1 MLNIRG
7 KRCVV
12 IGGGPVALRRTRALL
27 EAGAAVTVIAP
38 ELDPDLTALPIELC
52 RRTYQEGDLAGAFLV
67 VIASDIPDVNA
78 AVSREARPLGV
89 LVNRADAPDE
99 GDFTVPAHAHHGPI
113 TLAVHTG
120 GVSAAAAAAIRRQLS
135 DALDPRWLVLIER
148 ATAYRSIIQERFA
161 DPDERRRRLRKLA
174 DPEALAILRGRG
186 ETALDDYYK
195 ALTEPDA

>member
-1 MLNIRG
+1 MLNIQD

-12 IGGGPVALRRTRALL
+12 VGGGPVASRRTRALL

-38 ELDPDLTALPIELC
+38 EMDPNLTALPIE
-52 RRTYQEGDLAGAFLV
+52 RRQRTYQEGDLAGAFLV
-67 VIASDIPDVNA
+67 VIASDNPEVNA
-78 AVSREARPLGV
+78 AVSHEARRIGV
-89 LVNRADAPDE
+89 LVNRADAPHE

-120 GVSAAAAAAIRRQLS
+120 GVSATAAATIRRELS
-135 DALDPRWLVLIER
+135 DALDPHWQVLIER

-161 DPDERRRRLRKLA
+161 DPDERRRRLLKLA
-174 DPEALAILRGRG
+174 DPQALAILRDRG
-186 ETALDDYYK
+186 EAALDDYYK